1 MKLNLNQR
9 VVLEVDKKIIV
20 FSARGLT
27 IVFQQNCGIN
37 MMFLMKKKVFEGPKH
52 RPTLP
57 RNSQAN
63 IAQRILIMYGC
74 KPEENQQPSQ
84 TNSEGRH

>member
-37 MMFLMKKKVFEGPKH
+37 MMFLMIKKVCEGPKIAQH
-52 RPTLP
+52 RPETAKLTSP
-57 RNSQAN
+57 R
-63 IAQRILIMYGC
+63 
-74 KPEENQQPSQ
+74 EF
-84 TNSEGRH
+84 